1 MKSTLNQEPTLPGN
15 RASSSTSET
24 LLDSMLGAS
33 NANVAQ
39 QGNSVNQIQKANS
52 AAVRIGPLR
61 CCLIQKSS
69 LTCQFSSFRSSMAF
83 FRATCSR
90 FFCTAVLGFWISDV
104 GGP

>member
-1 MKSTLNQEPTLPGN
+1 MRSTLNQEPTLPRN

-39 QGNSVNQIQKANS
+39 RGNSVNQIQQENS
-52 AAVRIGPLR
+52 AAVHTGPLR

-69 LTCQFSSFRSSMAF
+69 LTCQCSSFRSSVAF
-83 FRATCSR
+83 FRAACSR
-90 FFCTAVLGFWISDV
+90 FFCAAVLGFWISDV